1 MFTQFLGNYL
11 LNENI
16 ITSAQL
22 IDALEA
28 KKNTRLKLGM
38 LAINAGYMNAEQV
51 ELVHE
56 VQTVQDK
63 RFGDIAIEKGY
74 LTNEQLQ
81 NLLNSQA
88 TGYLLLGQALVDNGA
103 LTNEGFADVL
113 YAFKEKYQLSDSDLK
128 DIQEDK
134 LQKLVY
140 AYFSNKEKENAIYYI
155 DFTILLFK
163 NLIRF
168 IGDDF
173 LMLNPSEQLP
183 ENVSEQY
190 IAFASQKVTGDT
202 FDSNVTIAFDNPDV
216 LSQFACRYAQEDDLG
231 SDEFIEAAACDFI
244 NLHNGLFTVNM
255 SFANEIELRL
265 EAPEFTNSFSFD
277 NASLFLPV
285 QFTFGIVTFILSN

>member
-11 LNENI
+11 LNQNI

-74 LTNEQLQ
+74 LTNEQLDD
-81 NLLNSQA
+81 LLNSQA

-113 YAFKEKYQLSDSDLK
+113 HAFKEKYELSDTDLK
-128 DIQEDK
+128 DIQDDK
-134 LQKLVY
+134 LQQLVH
-140 AYFSNKEKENAIYYI
+140 AYFSNKENAIYYI

-173 LMLNPSEQLP
+173 LMLNPSEQLSDK
-183 ENVSEQY
+183 VSESY
-190 IAFASQKVTGDT
+190 IAFASQKVTGET

-216 LSQFACRYAQEDDLG
+216 LNQFACRYAQEEDLG

-265 EAPEFTNSFSFD
+265 EAPEFTNSFALD

-285 QFTFGIVTFILSN
+285 QFTFGVVTFILSN

>member
-11 LNENI
+11 LNQNI

-63 RFGDIAIEKGY
+63 RFGDIAIERGY

-103 LTNEGFADVL
+103 LTNEGFANAL
-113 YAFKEKYQLSDSDLK
+113 HAFKEKYQLSDSDLK

-134 LQKLVY
+134 LQQLVH
-140 AYFSNKEKENAIYYI
+140 AYFSNKENAIYYI

-173 LMLNPSEQLP
+173 LMLNPTEQL
-183 ENVSEQY
+183 SESPSGQY
-190 IAFASQKVTGDT
+190 IAFASQKVTGET
-202 FDSNVTIAFDNPDV
+202 FDSNVTIAFDNLDV
-216 LSQFACRYAQEDDLG
+216 LNRFACRYAQEESLEN
-231 SDEFIEAAACDFI
+231 SEFIEAAACDFI